1 MTLLLAA
8 FLYFKKYDAVLFM
21 EDNTI
26 TVEGSYEKLLEQKV
40 I

>member
-1 MTLLLAA
+1 
-8 FLYFKKYDAVLFM
+8 M

-26 TVEGSYEKLLEQKV
+26 TVEGSYEELIEQKGDLDNLCSLPV

>member
-1 MTLLLAA
+1 
-8 FLYFKKYDAVLFM
+8 M

-26 TVEGSYEKLLEQKV
+26 TVEGSYEKLIEPKGDLDNLCSLPV